1 MDQAVGKMYLSNS
14 TSCNLPRK
22 LVCKLL
28 RAGSRD
34 ICMETD
40 NVLIHL
46 VQVPSQHPIHQMSVK
61 LEVTQFFVQ
70 KWTQELRKINGCL
83 LLMTVFSPFL

>member
-1 MDQAVGKMYLSNS
+1 MDQVVGKMYLSS
-14 TSCNLPRK
+14 CISCNLLRK

-34 ICMETD
+34 VCMEAD

-46 VQVPSQHPIHQMSVK
+46 VQVPSQHLIHQMSVK

-70 KWTQELRKINGCL
+70 KWT
-83 LLMTVFSPFL
+83 